1 MMRRRSFPAVRLALL
16 VAATLAVAGCETME
30 KLNPFD
36 ERKAPLPGD
45 RKPLFPE
52 GVPGVNYGEPPP
64 QPANAPPPAVEQ
76 PPEAATQDAPAA
88 GKTKKRAKAKQQQ
101 EQQQEAPPAL
111 ED

>member
-1 MMRRRSFPAVRLALL
+1 MAAALSRRLLLLA
-16 VAATLAVAGCETME
+16 AGALAVAGCESLD

-36 ERKAPLPGD
+36 ERKTPLPGD

-64 QPANAPPPAVEQ
+64 QPANAPPPAAAAEQ
-76 PPEAATQDAPAA
+76 PAEPAA
-88 GKTKKRAKAKQQQ
+88 KAKGKAKSRAKAEPQG
-101 EQQQEAPPAL
+101 A